1 MATSR
6 KSTTPAQQ
14 ESVLT
19 LPTGDFADMRDRA
32 LAITTPE
39 AAADYAKD
47 MLGAFRVAGTV
58 EREAG
63 ARKSVVA
70 SLAAYT
76 MFASGALIEGERKRG
91 KDGKATDGYAEDVLG
106 LTEFGTFWSTHE
118 DGTGASSPASVRT
131 WIRSGEA
138 FIRFGLDAD
147 APEAYALLGGV
158 AQSSAWNE
166 ARATIKK
173 ELDAPDAPTLSP
185 EDFTAKVA
193 EVAQSEKD
201 RKAAAKAKR
210 EAERNAPSDPAGP
223 TVPDTLAK
231 KVEMVEAIVGGLR
244 VTDDAERD
252 ALMRLAKL
260 VEDALGQGDADAA

>member
-1 MATSR
+1 MATR
-6 KSTTPAQQ
+6 KSNTPATQQ

-32 LAITTPE
+32 LAVDSPE

-47 MLGAFRVAGTV
+47 MLASFRVAGTI

-76 MFASGALIEGERKRG
+76 MVRAGALIEGERKRD
-91 KDGKATDGYAEDVLG
+91 KDGAPTDGYADDVLG

-138 FIRFGLDAD
+138 FLRFGLDAD

-158 AQSSAWNE
+158 AQSSAYNKARE
-166 ARATIKK
+166 AIKK

-193 EVAQSEKD
+193 EV
-201 RKAAAKAKR
+201 KAAEDARKAKAKADR
-210 EAERNAPSDPAGP
+210 ASTAGDSGP
-223 TVPDTLAK
+223 KVPDTLTAK
-231 KVEMVEAIVGGLR
+231 VAMMEAILATLR
-244 VTDDAERD
+244 MTDDAERD
-252 ALMRLAKL
+252 ALMKL
-260 VEDALGQGDADAA
+260 SERVAAALGKSDEESDAA